1 MALTDLR
8 SHIDL
13 LESEGE
19 LIRISDEVDP
29 KFEISGYIR
38 NTSDAEGPA
47 ILFENVKGYSMPVI
61 GGLYGNRRLMLKAM
75 QTTSD
80 EAIDKYL
87 AATDNIMEPRL
98 VETGPC
104 KDVIKI
110 GDEASLDELPIPIY
124 SELDSGPYITAG
136 IAISKDVDDR
146 TKNASIYRFEKQGER
161 QLGILAEPPHHCGV
175 HYKKAEEE
183 NKPLEIAIA
192 IGVSPGV
199 QICTQWEARYGVD
212 ELTLASALQG
222 ERLDVV
228 KCETVDLE
236 VPASAEIVIEG
247 VIQPH
252 RREMEG
258 PFGEYT
264 GYYTGAF
271 PKPVIEVT
279 AITHR
284 HNPIFQAALTGV
296 PTTDNHIIK
305 MIPMEASAY
314 SLLKQRFPG
323 VRSVH
328 CHGAGGVGMLGII
341 SMQQNAK
348 YEARNM
354 LSTAISAVGFKIAI
368 AVDEDIDIYSMDS
381 VMWAVCTR
389 TQADKDLIV
398 LPRATSFNLDP
409 SAPEFGVGATMGID
423 ATKPYGEDF
432 EEVVR
437 IPGADKLPDILSLW
451 DKARNK

>member
-1 MALTDLR
+1 MALTDIRAL
-8 SHIDL
+8 IDL
-13 LESEGE
+13 LESDGE

-29 KFEISGYIR
+29 QFDISGYIR
-38 NTSDAEGPA
+38 NTSDVEGPA
-47 ILFENVKGYSMPVI
+47 ILFENVKGYSIPVI

-75 QTTSD
+75 LTTG
-80 EAIDKYL
+80 EQAVGKYL
-87 AATDNIMEPRL
+87 AATENLMEPKL

-110 GDEASLDELPIPIY
+110 GRQASLDELPIPIY

-161 QLGILAEPPHHCGV
+161 QLGILAEPPHHCGI
-175 HYKKAEEE
+175 HYKKAEAQD
-183 NKPLEIAIA
+183 KPLEIAIA

-199 QICTQWEARYGVD
+199 QICTQWAAAYGVD

-222 ERLDVV
+222 ERLEVV

-236 VPASAEIVIEG
+236 VPANAEIIIEG
-247 VIQPH
+247 VMPPH

-271 PKPVIEVT
+271 PKPLIEVT
-279 AITHR
+279 AITYR
-284 HNPIFQAALTGV
+284 RNPIFQAALTGV

-314 SLLKQRFPG
+314 LLLKQSFPG
-323 VRSVH
+323 VKSVH

-368 AVDEDIDIYSMDS
+368 AVDEDIDIYDLES

-409 SAPEFGVGATMGID
+409 SAPEYGVGTTMGID
-423 ATKPYGEDF
+423 ATKPYGEGF
-432 EEVVR
+432 ETVVR

-451 DKARNK
+451 IKKRNN